1 MRTVTARHARRAGT
15 LRGMSSQ
22 TWRTPAII
30 LACGCIIM
38 CISFGIR
45 AGFGL
50 FLQPISLEH
59 GWGREVFSFAIA
71 LQNLMWGALG
81 AVAGGLADRYGP
93 GRVVAIGAICY
104 ILGLIGLA
112 YIDTPLL
119 LHLNSGLLLGGAL
132 GGTSFGII
140 LAVIG
145 RTVAPERRSL
155 AMGVATAAGSF
166 GQFLLLPITQALIS
180 TFDWHTALLVLA
192 GIAAL
197 IIPLSLALVGDPAA
211 GSGAKQQSIGEALR
225 EALGEKG
232 FHLLFWGYFVCGFHI
247 AMLTVHLP
255 AFVTDAGLSA
265 AHGMTALALIGLFN
279 VIGTF
284 GAGWLGGRFSKK
296 YLLSTIYSIRA
307 VLISMLVFLPLT
319 PVVLYLF
326 AVGIG
331 LLWLGTVP
339 LTNGLVGQIFGMRYA
354 AMLASI
360 VFFGHQIGSF
370 VGVWL
375 AGYLYDTT
383 GSYAGAF
390 MASIGLGVFAALVN
404 LPVNEKPLAERAKHA
419 AAVA

>member
-1 MRTVTARHARRAGT
+1 MKSNPVLAA
-15 LRGMSSQ
+15 M
-22 TWRTPAII
+22 RTPAMV
-30 LACGCIIM
+30 LACGCLIM
-38 CISFGIR
+38 TISFGIR

-50 FLQPISLEH
+50 FLQPMSLEY
-59 GWGREVFSFAIA
+59 GWGREVFSFSIA

-81 AVAGGLADRYGP
+81 AIAGGFADRYGP
-93 GRVVAIGAICY
+93 GRVVAGGAICY
-104 ILGLIGLA
+104 ILGLIGMA

-119 LHLNSGLLLGGAL
+119 MHANAGLFLGGAL

-155 AMGVATAAGSF
+155 AMGIATASGSF
-166 GQFLLLPITQALIS
+166 GQFLLLPLTQFLIS
-180 TFDWHTALLVLA
+180 RLDWHNALLVLA
-192 GIAAL
+192 GVAAL
-197 IIPLSLALVGDPAA
+197 MIPLSLALVGSPAA
-211 GSGAKQQSIGEALR
+211 AAGAKPQSIGESLR

-232 FHLLFWGYFVCGFHI
+232 FHLLFWGFFVCGFHI

-255 AFVTDAGLSA
+255 SFVTDAGLKPEQ
-265 AHGMTALALIGLFN
+265 GMIALALIGLFN

-296 YLLSTIYSIRA
+296 YLLSTIYLVRA
-307 VLISMLVFLPLT
+307 GLISMLVFWPLSPAT
-319 PVVLYLF
+319 LYLF
-326 AVGIG
+326 ACGIG

-354 AMLASI
+354 AMLGSI

-370 VGVWL
+370 VGVWG

-383 GSYAGAF
+383 GSYQWAF
-390 MASIGLGVFAALVN
+390 IGSIGLGVFAAIVN
-404 LPVNEKPLAERAKHA
+404 LPVNETPLTERKAIPA
-419 AAVA
+419 AA

>member
-1 MRTVTARHARRAGT
+1 MEIR
-15 LRGMSSQ
+15 S
-22 TWRTPAII
+22 WRTPAVI

-38 CISFGIR
+38 TISFGIR

-50 FLQPISLEH
+50 FLQPMALEY
-59 GWGREVFSFAIA
+59 GWGREVFSLSIA
-71 LQNLMWGALG
+71 LQNLMWGAIG
-81 AVAGGLADRYGP
+81 AVAGGFADRYGP
-93 GRVVAIGAICY
+93 GRVIAAGAVCY
-104 ILGLIGLA
+104 VLGLIGLA
-112 YIDTPLL
+112 YISTPILM
-119 LHLNSGLLLGGAL
+119 HLNAAFLLGGAL

-145 RTVAPERRSL
+145 RTVAPEKRSL
-155 AMGVATAAGSF
+155 YMGLATAAGSF
-166 GQFLLLPITQALIS
+166 GQFVLLPLTQFLIARL
-180 TFDWHTALLVLA
+180 DWHNALLVLA

-197 IIPLSLALVGDPAA
+197 ILPLTLALAGKPGGGAQSSQSLGD
-211 GSGAKQQSIGEALR
+211 ALR
-225 EALGEKG
+225 EAMGEKG

-255 AFVTDAGLSA
+255 AFVTDAGLTPT
-265 AHGMTALALIGLFN
+265 HGMTALALIGLFN
-279 VIGTF
+279 IVGTLS
-284 GAGWLGGRFSKK
+284 AGYLGGRFSKK

-307 VLISMLVFLPLT
+307 VLIATLVFFPLT
-319 PVVLYLF
+319 PFSLYGF
-326 AVGIG
+326 AIGIG

-375 AGYLYDTT
+375 AGYLYDHT
-383 GSYAGAF
+383 GSYSGAF
-390 MASIGLGVFAALVN
+390 IASIGLGVFAAIVN
-404 LPVNEKPLAERAKHA
+404 LPVNEKPLAERKHA

>member
-1 MRTVTARHARRAGT
+1 MGSKT
-15 LRGMSSQ
+15 LRSPL
-22 TWRTPAII
+22 TV
-30 LACGCIIM
+30 LVCGCLIM

-50 FLQPISLEH
+50 FMQPISVEH
-59 GWGREVFSFAIA
+59 AWGREVFSLSIA

-81 AVAGGLADRYGP
+81 AVAGAFADRFGP
-93 GRVVAIGAICY
+93 GRVIACGAIAY

-112 YIDTPLL
+112 TIDTPWL
-119 LHLNSGLLLGGAL
+119 LHLNSSLFLGGAL

-155 AMGVATAAGSF
+155 YMGIATAAGSF
-166 GQFLLLPITQALIS
+166 GQFLLLPLTQFLIS
-180 TFDWHTALLVLA
+180 KFGWHNALFALA
-192 GIAAL
+192 AIAAL
-197 IIPLSLALVGDPAA
+197 IIPLTLALASRPDA
-211 GSGAKQQSIGEALR
+211 GVQSSQSLGEAFH
-225 EALGEKG
+225 EAMREKG

-255 AFVTDAGLSA
+255 SFVTDQGLKA
-265 AHGMTALALIGLFN
+265 EQGMTALALIGLFN
-279 VIGTF
+279 VLGTLS
-284 GAGWLGGRFSKK
+284 AGILGGRFSKK
-296 YLLSTIYSIRA
+296 YLLSTIYIVRA
-307 VLISMLVFLPLT
+307 GLISILVFLPLS
-319 PVVLYLF
+319 PVTLYTF
-326 AVGIG
+326 ACGIG
-331 LLWLGTVP
+331 LLWLSTVP

-370 VGVWL
+370 VGVWG

-390 MASIGLGVFAALVN
+390 MISIGLGLFAAIVN
-404 LPVNEKPLAERAKHA
+404 LPVNEKPLAERKAIPA
-419 AAVA
+419 AA

>member
-1 MRTVTARHARRAGT
+1 MQN
-15 LRGMSSQ
+15 LS
-22 TWRTPAII
+22 WRTPFVV
-30 LACGCIIM
+30 LVCGCIIM
-38 CISFGIR
+38 TISFGIR

-50 FLQPISLEH
+50 FLQPMALEY
-59 GWGREVFSFAIA
+59 GWGREVFSFSIA

-93 GRVVAIGAICY
+93 GRIVAIGAICY

-112 YIDTPLL
+112 YIDTPWLM
-119 LHLNSGLLLGGAL
+119 HVNAAVLLGGAL

-155 AMGVATAAGSF
+155 YMGIATAAGSF
-166 GQFLLLPITQALIS
+166 GQFALVPLTQILIAS
-180 TFDWHTALLVLA
+180 LNWHNALLVLA

-197 IIPLSLALVGDPAA
+197 ILPLTLALAGRPHAVGGAA
-211 GSGAKQQSIGEALR
+211 QQSIGQALR
-225 EALGEKG
+225 EAMNEKG

-265 AHGMTALALIGLFN
+265 THGMTALALIGLFN
-279 VIGTF
+279 IVGTL
-284 GAGWLGGRFSKK
+284 GAGYLGGRFSKK

-307 VLISMLVFLPLT
+307 VLITMLIALPLT
-319 PVVLYLF
+319 PLTLYVF
-326 AVGIG
+326 ACGIG

-339 LTNGLVGQIFGMRYA
+339 LTNGLVGQIFGMRYM

-383 GSYAGAF
+383 GSYNGAF
-390 MASIGLGVFAALVN
+390 IASIGLGVFAALVN
-404 LPVNEKPLAERAKHA
+404 LPVNEKPLAERRHA
-419 AAVA
+419 QAVA

>member
-1 MRTVTARHARRAGT
+1 M
-15 LRGMSSQ
+15 L
-22 TWRTPAII
+22 
-30 LACGCIIM
+30 
-38 CISFGIR
+38 ISFGIR

-50 FLQPISLEH
+50 FLQPISLEY
-59 GWGREVFSFAIA
+59 GWGREVFSFSIA

-81 AVAGGLADRYGP
+81 AVAGGFADRYGP
-93 GRVVAIGAICY
+93 ARVVAGGAICY
-104 ILGLIGLA
+104 ILGLIGMAYLA
-112 YIDTPLL
+112 TPLL
-119 LHLNSGLLLGGAL
+119 MHLNCGLLLGGAL

-155 AMGVATAAGSF
+155 YMGLATAAGSF
-166 GQFLLLPITQALIS
+166 GQFVLLPLTQVLIAGIG
-180 TFDWHTALLVLA
+180 WHQALLVLA
-192 GIAAL
+192 AIAAL
-197 IIPLSLALVGDPAA
+197 VIPLTLALASAPGAA
-211 GSGAKQQSIGEALR
+211 ATSKQSIGEALH
-225 EALGEKG
+225 EAMREKG

-255 AFVTDAGLSA
+255 AFVTDAGLSPT
-265 AHGMTALALIGLFN
+265 HGMTALALIGLFN
-279 VIGTF
+279 VVGTL

-296 YLLSTIYSIRA
+296 YLLSAIYSIRA
-307 VLISMLVFLPLT
+307 VLIAMLVFLPLT
-319 PVVLYLF
+319 PLNLYAF
-326 AVGIG
+326 ACGIG

-383 GSYAGAF
+383 GSYSGAF
-390 MASIGLGVFAALVN
+390 MASIALGVFAALVN
-404 LPVNEKPLAERAKHA
+404 LPVNEQPLAERRHA
-419 AAVA
+419 PAVA

>member
-1 MRTVTARHARRAGT
+1 MER
-15 LRGMSSQ
+15 S
-22 TWRTPAII
+22 WRTPAVV

-50 FLQPISLEH
+50 FLQPMSLEY
-59 GWGREVFSFAIA
+59 GWGREVFSFSIA
-71 LQNLMWGALG
+71 LQNLMWGVLG
-81 AVAGGLADRYGP
+81 ALAGGFADRYGP
-93 GRVVAIGAICY
+93 GRVIAGGAICY
-104 ILGLIGLA
+104 ILGLVGLA
-112 YIDTPLL
+112 YIATPWLM
-119 LHLNSGLLLGGAL
+119 HLNAGLLLGGAL

-155 AMGVATAAGSF
+155 YMGVATAAGSF
-166 GQFLLLPITQALIS
+166 GQFLLLPVTQALIS
-180 TFDWHTALLVLA
+180 AFDWHTALLVLA

-197 IIPLSLALVGDPAA
+197 IIPLTLALA
-211 GSGAKQQSIGEALR
+211 GKPGGSAQSKQSIGEALR
-225 EALGEKG
+225 EAIGERG

-255 AFVTDAGLSA
+255 AYVTDAGLSIR
-265 AHGMTALALIGLFN
+265 HGMTALALIGLFN
-279 VIGTF
+279 IVGTL

-307 VLISMLVFLPLT
+307 VLIAMLVLLPLSPLT
-319 PVVLYLF
+319 LYIF
-326 AVGIG
+326 ACGIG

-339 LTNGLVGQIFGMRYA
+339 LTNGLVGQIFGMRYL

-360 VFFGHQIGSF
+360 VFLGHQIGSF

-383 GSYAGAF
+383 GSYSGAF
-390 MASIGLGVFAALVN
+390 IASIGLGVFAALVN
-404 LPVNEKPLAERAKHA
+404 LPVNEKPLAERKLVA
-419 AAVA
+419 A